1 MKYLVTGFPY
11 VSGPRHK
18 ISLLVFP
25 RFPREG
31 GESRRGKTDI
41 PGQHRR
47 LLIMKV
53 LSDQYLHYKVDLRSM
68 LANYDAVSYSNSE
81 LLENRK
87 IHPPF
92 VVSSIPK

>member
-31 GESRRGKTDI
+31 DESRRGKTDI

-53 LSDQYLHYKVDLRSM
+53 LSDQYLHYKVDLKSM
-68 LANYDAVSYSNSE
+68 LAITMQYRIPILNCSRIE
-81 LLENRK
+81 KFIRPNRR
-87 IHPPF
+87 I
-92 VVSSIPK
+92 